1 MDEVDEALSSD
12 QLINVQVDYQS
23 IRDVLSELTV
33 QLDRAQ
39 HSIHDL
45 QQHRELDALL
55 TRLDKM
61 EEHVQ
66 QLASQ
71 REVGS
76 SEPSSAQ
83 QMQKVEATIDRK
95 ISDLEG
101 TFKKMFDEYQAKA
114 DTKGLPAPEP
124 GQFVTVQAFNALLN
138 RVNDLEGML
147 RERAPAPAPATT
159 TGAEEGASG
168 LAAAVDLLK
177 RRVEEVENEESE
189 GRKAVRELEK
199 SFEALSQRIGNGRGD
214 DDGAV
219 RSRGI
224 DAGSEKDLRTMII
237 KEVMPELEQL
247 RERNKALE
255 SQVQEQNK
263 LIEQLKGDERKKV
276 LFDMEKTPESAEKKN
291 GRDGEAVG
299 ENDEDE
305 KERINKLRLQGR
317 RASHQVSMTP
327 GRGLSR
333 YDSSPASVLLNGG
346 RQTLGTPTEHTSFRQ
361 LSNHV
366 NDIDTKFTEIEGKL
380 KDMEKEMEEKFA
392 LLLGLSAADEGGSK
406 GEHGGDESLLSR
418 GKGKSKQH
426 SGHGGEGGGDEETKQ
441 PSANEES
448 GHALDSDGGKAHQKK
463 RESEHDEDGSRR
475 ESAEKGNDDVEG
487 SESRRGNKVDGYYEI
502 GHDEKVADGE
512 EAGKQHKRGQ
522 HHKGVK
528 ELDSE
533 TKATHRKRKVK
544 THGDSEKNNEEG
556 ESRED
561 QEARDGEHDEGN
573 DEAYGSDAGEREMN
587 ARQQTYSDEYEY
599 EKEHEGE
606 HGEGERKRGQ
616 SLGKPRHGI
625 MRPPI
630 KRNELS
636 RKPGEEEPSS
646 LSDGRVLEDFTVE
659 DIGKLLHD
667 VRVLQRHVR
676 QLNGEIRRLRGED
689 LSSSQKGDIPALG
702 EDQANDESGR
712 KDGHSD
718 GEMDSEPE
726 TGEREKHM
734 ELRINTPGS
743 EDKSGTRTPQ
753 RNRTAGSAALQRGMS
768 NLEDSMREME
778 ERYAAVQDRLGQLT
792 EEMRQTQSR
801 VEAKDNSEGETADKL
816 RQEVEQLR
824 LELDQR
830 LLGLTPQMISEMG
843 TYAPLPVVKKIAVNF
858 QRSVDELERQMGSV
872 RDFLKNLVSK
882 NDLEAAIDQ
891 IQIEGAKGETAG
903 GRLGIRCLLCGK
915 PANCVTGMIMESEV
929 ARMLGPP
936 PQCGVS
942 KARGSDSLVLT
953 YGRGPVK
960 PAKRATAK
968 NPLPP
973 MKPPPESP

>member
-39 HSIHDL
+39 HNIHDL

-55 TRLDKM
+55 SRLDKM

-71 REVGS
+71 RVAGDDET
-76 SEPSSAQ
+76 SSAQ

-101 TFKKMFDEYQAKA
+101 TFKKMFDDYQAKA

-124 GQFVTVQAFNALLN
+124 AQFVTVQAFNALLN

-147 RERAPAPAPATT
+147 RDRAPAPAPETATPT
-159 TGAEEGASG
+159 SGAEDGASG

-177 RRVEEVENEESE
+177 RRVADVENEESE

-199 SFEALSQRIGNGRGD
+199 SLEALSQRIGNGRGD
-214 DDGAV
+214 DEGSV

-224 DAGSEKDLRTMII
+224 DAGAEKDLRTMII

-263 LIEQLKGDERKKV
+263 LIEQLKGDDRKKV
-276 LFDMEKTPESAEKKN
+276 LFDMEKTPQGADKK
-291 GRDGEAVG
+291 GRGGEAV
-299 ENDEDE
+299 DEDDDDE
-305 KERINKLRLQGR
+305 KERMNKLRLQGR

-333 YDSSPASVLLNGG
+333 YDSTPASVTLSSG
-346 RQTLGTPTEHTSFRQ
+346 RQTLGTPTDHKSFKQ

-380 KDMEKEMEEKFA
+380 KEMEKEMEEKFA
-392 LLLGLSAADEGGSK
+392 LLLGLSAADDGGSK
-406 GEHGGDESLLSR
+406 GEHGGDDSLVSR
-418 GKGKSKQH
+418 GKGKSKSKQH
-426 SGHGGEGGGDEETKQ
+426 GGHGGEDGSDEETKQ
-441 PSANEES
+441 GESGNEES
-448 GHALDSDGGKAHQKK
+448 GHTREKAHRKK
-463 RESEHDEDGSRR
+463 GVSERDEEGGHDSQSR
-475 ESAEKGNDDVEG
+475 ESAEKWNDEGEG
-487 SESRRGNKVDGYYEI
+487 SRGQTSQGGDGYYEI
-502 GHDEKVADGE
+502 GGRNENPVDGE
-512 EAGKQHKRGQ
+512 EAGMGTKHKRDQ
-522 HHKGVK
+522 HHHGVQ
-528 ELDSE
+528 EVDSE
-533 TKATHRKRKVK
+533 SKTTHRKRKVK
-544 THGDSEKNNEEG
+544 THGDSEKYNEEG
-556 ESRED
+556 ESREG
-561 QEARDGEHDEGN
+561 QEGEHDE
-573 DEAYGSDAGEREMN
+573 AYGRDAEEREMN
-587 ARQQTYSDEYEY
+587 VRQQTYSDEYEY
-599 EKEHEGE
+599 DKEHEGE
-606 HGEGERKRGQ
+606 HGEGERRRGP
-616 SLGKPRHGI
+616 SKARHGI

-646 LSDGRVLEDFTVE
+646 TSDGRVLEDFTVE
-659 DIGKLLHD
+659 DIGKLIHD

-689 LSSSQKGDIPALG
+689 VGSSQKGDIPALG
-702 EDQANDESGR
+702 EDPANDDKG

-718 GEMDSEPE
+718 GEMESEPE

-753 RNRTAGSAALQRGMS
+753 RTRTAGSAALQRGMS

-792 EEMRQTQSR
+792 EEMRQTHSR
-801 VEAKDNSEGETADKL
+801 VEAKDSSEGETADKL

-824 LELDQR
+824 VELDQR

-858 QRSVDELERQMGSV
+858 QRSVDELERQMGSL

-882 NDLEAAIDQ
+882 NDLEAALDQ
-891 IQIEGAKGETAG
+891 IQIEGGKGETAG

-960 PAKRATAK
+960 PAKRSTAK

-973 MKPPPESP
+973 MKPPPESPT